1 MTNSLTFWE
10 PNSIYICIEGLITQ
24 IKALSEDP
32 RNSRSRFSMSM
43 PRREDEAPA
52 PNGLGAKRAKRR
64 CRTGVN
70 NPSCSIVF
78 PMRPYPDVD
87 LIHPSC
93 WLFKPVSCLLGIN
106 HEKKKYIYMWASP
119 QKFIEILIF
128 SCSTWCLKFHC
139 KRHDLQVHT
148 SWLPPRLQTYHRL
161 SYIQPPCRANWS
173 QKM

>member
-1 MTNSLTFWE
+1 
-10 PNSIYICIEGLITQ
+10 
-24 IKALSEDP
+24 
-32 RNSRSRFSMSM
+32 MSM

-93 WLFKPVSCLLGIN
+93 WLFKPVPCLLGIN
-106 HEKKKYIYMWASP
+106 HEKIYMWASP
-119 QKFIEILIF
+119 HKLIEILYIVAVHGVWSF
-128 SCSTWCLKFHC
+128 TARGMTCRFTQVGCLLDCRPTIGLAIYSLPAGPIEVKKC
-139 KRHDLQVHT
+139 NRVLEWTIAKQLA
-148 SWLPPRLQTYHRL
+148 SWPNK
-161 SYIQPPCRANWS
+161 A
-173 QKM
+173 